1 MTEAQVRLRLIPY
14 NARLIDAR
22 KSKGWTQKD
31 MALLTGFSTAY
42 LGHIE
47 TLRVIPSKAAMD
59 EIAGA
64 LNLSKDYLFP
74 EALIGSMKD
83 GLFDHRVAELQEQDI
98 VRLTEARRAGLLP
111 PGITEDEAL
120 ESIERE
126 IDRELLKRQLPEVLS
141 SLTPRE
147 QRVLELRFGLRD
159 GRSRTLEQVG
169 REFNVT
175 GESIRRIEAKA
186 LRKLRHPS
194 RSRRLKDFL
203 GGEL

>member
-47 TLRVIPSKAAMD
+47 TLRVIPSEVAMD
-59 EIAGA
+59 EIAAA
-64 LNLSKDYLFP
+64 LNLPKDYLFP
-74 EALIGSMKD
+74 EALIGAMKD
-83 GLFDHRVAELQEQDI
+83 GLFDHRVVELQEQHI
-98 VRLTEARRAGLLP
+98 VRLAEARRAGLLP
-111 PGITEDEAL
+111 QGITEDEAVEAVDRAIL
-120 ESIERE
+120 QERLSE
-126 IDRELLKRQLPEVLS
+126 AMS
-141 SLTPRE
+141 SLTEKE
-147 QRVLELRFGLRD
+147 QRVIKLRFGLED
-159 GRSRTLEQVG
+159 GHSLTLEEVG
-169 REFNVT
+169 KEFNVT
-175 GESIRRIEAKA
+175 RDRIRQIEAKA
-186 LRKLRHPS
+186 IRKLRHPS

>member
-1 MTEAQVRLRLIPY
+1 MTEAQVRLRFIPY

-22 KSKGWTQKD
+22 KGRGWTQKD

-74 EALIGSMKD
+74 EAVIGAMKD

-194 RSRRLKDFL
+194 RSRGLKDFL
-203 GGEL
+203 D